1 MPAKKYTD
9 AQIKKFASQDYKSL
23 DKYQQRLVRGFNR
36 GLSRGQS
43 VGHANMKKEKPIS
56 KLASTPALS
65 KGTGK
70 VTSAPSLP
78 KSKRKSYGR
87 SVMKVGI
94 EGKGRRI
101 NAASMS
107 SVEKKLTTTKADTK
121 LPVLYVANAKTGQE
135 IRAVSKGQTVGDFQ
149 KSITGFQ
156 KQGMGYKEALR
167 AAIHEN
173 YSLYQG
179 TSSDEVEEIPDDI
192 TNVIM
197 YMQ

>member
-9 AQIKKFASQDYKSL
+9 QQIKHFASQDYKSL
-23 DKYQQRLVRGFNR
+23 DKYQQRLVRGYSR

-43 VGHANMKKEKPIS
+43 VGHANTKREKPIS
-56 KLASTPALS
+56 QLTKTTSTP
-65 KGTGK
+65 
-70 VTSAPSLP
+70 VLP
-78 KSKRKSYGR
+78 KAQRKSYGR
-87 SVMKVGI
+87 SVMKIGI

-101 NAASMS
+101 NAASMG
-107 SVEKKLTTTKADTK
+107 SVEKRLTTSKSDTK

-149 KSITGFQ
+149 KSIATFQ
-156 KQGMGYKEALR
+156 KQGMDYKEALR

-179 TSSDEVEEIPDDI
+179 TSSDEVEAIPDDI